1 MCNFVMRYATLCAL
15 LLLRNAGASPNQP
28 SDAEGRHI
36 LYVADQSRGILTII
50 FDPAKSASESLSIL
64 DTNTDGGF
72 QPGWLTSRGDK
83 LYSIS
88 RNQTAGVEH
97 GGLFS
102 FQKYVRTR
110 SYGEIFGLR
119 LKDRSQG
126 KLNTNSFGLKLL
138 SNESTDGKGGV
149 YCDVNKHGTMGSATS
164 MYNSSRY
171 S

>member
-1 MCNFVMRYATLCAL
+1 MV
-15 LLLRNAGASPNQP
+15 
-28 SDAEGRHI
+28 
-36 LYVADQSRGILTII
+36 
-50 FDPAKSASESLSIL
+50 
-64 DTNTDGGF
+64 
-72 QPGWLTSRGDK
+72 
-83 LYSIS
+83 
-88 RNQTAGVEH
+88 
-97 GGLFS
+97 GLFS

-110 SYGEIFGLR
+110 SYGETFGLR